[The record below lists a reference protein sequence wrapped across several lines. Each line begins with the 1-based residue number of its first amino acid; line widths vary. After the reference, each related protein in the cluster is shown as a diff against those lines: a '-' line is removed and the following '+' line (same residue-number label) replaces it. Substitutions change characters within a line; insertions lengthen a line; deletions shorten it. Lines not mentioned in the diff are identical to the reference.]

1 MSDQSSKITA
11 AINSLTNQQIIRK
24 FKLNHGL
31 ILTGYNIRPSIQ
43 AVVIEED
50 CKLKKGLYKE
60 QPLVF
65 TYINPEVN
73 ETPDTCINFPVFEI
87 NYNGNL
93 LKSFLEFS
101 GDEKELHELY
111 GQSLARKFVA
121 GGQLFIKDFNSAT
134 QAQQNV
140 LKFYLFCV
148 YNSFKYSTE
157 IQFSNLF
164 KLNLL
169 PKIETMDGEKLDTHE
184 KLVNWMNNL
193 YLKLNVCIIFYDN
206 LIPISKLNN
215 TTINDLETFND
226 KRWSGF
232 SNFIENKSLEEWVG
246 DAMNDN
252 LMSWAS
258 DFNLFQG
265 LIINKNDEIEV
276 SKKIPVDIIKIPKV
290 NPTNTSY
297 MKNIKPSTKLEF
309 ALISNNIFS
318 IKNLSNFPF
327 TNDSHKSYEGY
338 NHVLVKCEKYE
349 IHLNTDIIKPTK
361 EFEQVIEK
369 ALNSMKPLKALQ
381 DVFNEY
387 GHLFPRRIILGIL
400 LKNISSNIPS
410 SITLDD
416 VNDVNKILES
426 LDNLNISYL
435 LTQKGRVIERN
446 DLTNWNNNTNNNLEI
461 IEFSDIIPLYQ
472 ILDEEKRNKINK
484 ILEKFNNHNIIMTG
498 MTKLEDL
505 DNENIEHYKRI
516 DLGSSLEDKDYEV
529 FGSIISENNSKFEKL
544 EEIYVN
550 FGLYD
555 FNGFY
560 AIIKKVEETSINI
573 AECYVSWIVIG
584 KPSQLS
590 VFSPKNRELQ
600 AKCIKESIKLQPNK
614 RNYTIGTS
622 FTLHEGYTVFAHA
635 NHSPINC
642 EPNNIIKLVEWK
654 ENSINFQVESAYK
667 LKSDTNDESSSESDS
682 DHENN
687 NCSVNE
693 VNLRICILST
703 DYKSLKIDNDEERE
717 CSLDLI
723 GYILIKENFNENLF
737 NVNKNEVSFNI
748 HDNKSVTNQPLDFQ
762 LKALK
767 SNEEII
773 NIETRSRL
781 SDRISIENSG
791 SPSKNDIASSNLK
804 NVSFIEYKINNH
816 DLLKLEEDG
825 FITPDEK
832 AGKLIKEL
840 TKTKCLYA
848 LKLLFED
855 PLNKFSPDVLRNSL
869 IALADPTSFNYI
881 EKETMVRL
889 ELHMRTWAAVLEQIC
904 FSLMHLNKELRDKV
918 YNSLTKFA
926 EIHRKTQVL
935 RKESEN
941 NYGSDFNQ
949 FQHDSNRNYNIDFL
963 MIHLRDTLHSL
974 HGDETWFHEILRKTK
989 SLLKNILNISPG
1001 KALTNDSFSS
1011 LSSLTQL
1018 RQSLSFKYPVASY
1031 YVDWRIMLVIHRNLL
1046 TWSESSEMI
1055 ISKKFRELV
1064 LMEYFWSFLEK
1075 EWINV
1080 TNKSTLDS
1088 QTKFDE
1094 VSNKVTKSLKYTGSF
1109 LTVNEPLTLPHT
1121 LWFGILDLAQNLIQK
1136 TTRTSIYGLCYY
1148 LAIESL
1154 NKAPSNFIQFKAI
1167 EILVHLYNIDNQMF
1181 SMIEI
1186 DFDKYTQKLN
1196 ENNSTTDSSEKF
1208 QKLLKFVKEKYIEE
1222 FKISNDDIEIK
1233 GKRKEKNLNQEQTSN
1248 IDILNVIA
1256 DEITCPVSN
1265 EPTDQLCVLKCQHL
1279 LSLNNLKKLRQKIC
1293 PECREK
1299 IDDNDIR
1306 YLPQTSIYKNLYSKF
1321 SESGYILPTNELELD
1336 NQYDSDNSEVNSIL
1350 TKKKKFGNAI
1360 KLNSHASLSSLLP
1373 RFSKKQHPTYQNIIK
1388 EISGKDYK
1396 EAESLCKDFLNFF
1409 PKSYSMRCILAYIYI
1424 CLNNYEQACLY
1435 LHEAINLKE
1444 KKPIAWYIR
1453 GEIYFRENKY
1463 KKAIDDL
1470 NASINRKAKI
1480 NNLYIILG
1488 NSYLFEAEKMFQIY
1502 YDNALI
1508 NFNIALQSNPNHYL
1522 CLRSCAYIY
1531 EKQEN
1536 YLSTLEMLDKLL
1548 SVDENDSL
1556 ILCYYGEILS
1566 KIGRYNDAILYFT
1579 KSNVIDPE
1587 NIHNLNERAIVYYV
1601 LQEYD
1606 KALLDLVKV
1615 IQLDPLNN
1623 LAYYYKGLVH
1633 YAIENANEAMLAF
1646 KKCIELD
1653 SNDDLAEIQLN
1664 YLKYLSKNNG
1674 SKVDY
1679 DIITKI
1685 SQISNIYYNKSLLFL
1700 RCKIYIELEEY
1711 LKAKSDLGR
1720 LFILNE
1726 EDISFICLL
1735 RKYSDFWSELYINYK
1750 INEDDF
1756 KEFGI
1761 VDKFSKLL
1769 YKVIN
1774 LYFISNLTNLN
1785 NGLNSIKES
1794 ESNSLS
1800 GQVFCFKDDVFY
1812 LNLPKLTNDF
1822 TKDFHYVSW
1831 KINVKKILSQN
1842 AFVKFSI
1849 TEGKKDSNKVYPT
1862 KEYLLRY
1869 NDLSKFEGLGWIEYT
1884 LPIKVHCNR
1893 WIQLSI
1899 EVNKGS
1905 VDMRIDY
1912 VRFKKSFGKQIY
1924 FPKMGHFLPIH
1935 KLLPNVPKAFK
1946 DNYFSRKEMENLL
1959 LLKDIIE

>member
-31 ILTGYNIRPSIQ
+31 ILTGYNIRSSIQ

-50 CKLKKGLYKE
+50 YKLKKGLYKE

-134 QAQQNV
+134 QAQQSV

-232 SNFIENKSLEEWVG
+232 SNFKENESLEEWVG

-318 IKNLSNFPF
+318 INNLSNFPF

-387 GHLFPRRIILGIL
+387 GHLFPRKIILGIL
-400 LKNISSNIPS
+400 LKNISSNISS

-472 ILDEEKRNKINK
+472 ILDEKKRNKINE

-544 EEIYVN
+544 GEIYVN

-622 FTLHEGYTVFAHA
+622 FTLHEGYTVFVHA

-767 SNEEII
+767 SNEEMI

-791 SPSKNDIASSNLK
+791 SPSKNDIAFSNLK
-804 NVSFIEYKINNH
+804 NESFIEYKINNH

-832 AGKLIKEL
+832 AGELIKEL

-926 EIHRKTQVL
+926 EIHRKIQVL
-935 RKESEN
+935 QKESEN

-963 MIHLRDTLHSL
+963 IIHLRDTLHSL
-974 HGDETWFHEILRKTK
+974 HDDETWFHEILRRTK
-989 SLLKNILNISPG
+989 SLLKTMLNISPG

-1031 YVDWRIMLVIHRNLL
+1031 YVDWRIMLVIHRNLF

-1080 TNKSTLDS
+1080 TNKSILDS

-1094 VSNKVTKSLKYTGSF
+1094 VSNKVTKSLRNTGSF
-1109 LTVNEPLTLPHT
+1109 LTVNEPITLPHT
-1121 LWFGILDLAQNLIQK
+1121 LWFGILDLAQSLIQK
-1136 TTRTSIYGLCYY
+1136 STRTSIYGLCYY

-1167 EILVHLYNIDNQMF
+1167 EIL
-1181 SMIEI
+1181 
-1186 DFDKYTQKLN
+1186 
-1196 ENNSTTDSSEKF
+1196 
-1208 QKLLKFVKEKYIEE
+1208 
-1222 FKISNDDIEIK
+1222 
-1233 GKRKEKNLNQEQTSN
+1233 EQAPN

-1350 TKKKKFGNAI
+1350 TKKKKFVNAI

-1388 EISGKDYK
+1388 EI
-1396 EAESLCKDFLNFF
+1396 
-1409 PKSYSMRCILAYIYI
+1409 AYIYR
-1424 CLNNYEQACLY
+1424 CLGNYELACLC
-1435 LHEAINLKE
+1435 LQAAINLEE

-1453 GEIYFRENKY
+1453 GEIYFRENNY
-1463 KKAIDDL
+1463 KNAIDDL
-1470 NASINRKAKI
+1470 NTSINCKAKI
-1480 NNLYIILG
+1480 SNLYIILG

-1502 YDNALI
+1502 YDNALK
-1508 NFNIALQSNPNHYL
+1508 NFNIALQSKPNQCL
-1522 CLRSCAYIY
+1522 CLRNCAYIY

-1587 NIHNLNERAIVYYV
+1587 NIHNLNKRAIVYYV

-1606 KALLDLVKV
+1606 KALLDLDKV

-1633 YAIENANEAMLAF
+1633 YAIENVDDAMLAF

-1653 SNDDLAEIQLN
+1653 SNDDLAEVQLN

-1735 RKYSDFWSELYINYK
+1735 RKYSDFC
-1750 INEDDF
+1750 
-1756 KEFGI
+1756 
-1761 VDKFSKLL
+1761 KLL

-1785 NGLNSIKES
+1785 NGLNSIKVS
-1794 ESNSLS
+1794 DSNSLS

-1822 TKDFHYVSW
+1822 TKDFHYVAW

-1905 VDMRIDY
+1905 IDMRIDY

-1946 DNYFSRKEMENLL
+1946 DNYFSMKEMENLL